1 MKYRIGNRYIYIIWL
16 FFLGGWCASCS
27 TVKKLG
33 EGEVLYTG
41 VKKMNIETAEGV
53 KLDGPEGAITSALAY
68 PPNNPLYG
76 PYVRTP
82 FPLGL
87 WVYNWNIKKQKGVKY
102 WIYKKL
108 SKKPVLISDVQPNL
122 RLKLVENTAK
132 EYGYFG
138 VKTGFEVVY
147 NKRNPKKAKL
157 IYNVRIPTAHV
168 IGNVEYWGWKGKMD
182 TIVKRAQAFSLLKS
196 GMQYDLYQIEQERER
211 VTRLLRELGYYYF
224 QADYIEFLVDTT
236 RVRGVADVRV
246 SLKHGVPA
254 FALQVYRVGKVN
266 LVLGEAKGEDGIQGK
281 DSLLVRGVKVYYDSP
296 LDLRP
301 KVIARTVHLHPG
313 DVFSSS
319 LQQRTQANLAR
330 LGIFKYTNM
339 EVSRV
344 DSSKSGLLDVE
355 VNAEYDLPV
364 EMECE
369 LGVSSKSNNLLGPG
383 LSFSITN
390 KNAFRGG
397 ENLSFKLN
405 GAYEWQTGKQEASSG
420 LLNSYELGVDVGLS
434 VPRLLVPDFL
444 RSRKEFAE
452 RTNFQ
457 LGVDFL
463 NRHSFFRMISFSGS
477 TTYDFQSSRR
487 MHHSVTPLKINYT
500 YLLRTSAEFDE
511 TMANNPAIALSFQ
524 NQFIPL
530 ISYTNTYERGV
541 TPRNPNRFYWQNT
554 IISAGNLISAIQGMF
569 GNREGGE
576 RTLFGN
582 PYSQFLKATTELIVY
597 RRVTENSQLAFRFSG
612 GIGYAYGNSQ
622 VMPYSEQ
629 FYIGGANSIRA
640 FTIRSLG
647 PGSYHQET
655 TNSTAYLDQTGDIKL
670 EGSVELRFKLMYQLN
685 AALFLDAG
693 NVWLLRKDEKRPGGE
708 FKVGG
713 LLNEIA
719 MGTGF
724 GLRYDIGFIVI
735 RADLGVALHTPYKN
749 ADKKGYYNIPS
760 FKDGLRFHLAIG
772 YPF

>member
-68 PPNNPLYG
+68 SPNNPLYS

-138 VKTGFEVVY
+138 VKTGYEVVY

-211 VTRLLRELGYYYF
+211 VSRLLRELGYYYF

-301 KVIARTVHLHPG
+301 KVIARTVHLYPG

-344 DSSKSGLLDVE
+344 DSSKSGLLDVK

-670 EGSVELRFKLMYQLN
+670 DLNLEYRTFLFWKLN
-685 AALFLDAG
+685 GAAFIDAG
-693 NVWLLRKDEKRPGGE
+693 NVWNIRNQGIQSEGV
-708 FKVGG
+708 FKFNRFYKQLAVSYG
-713 LLNEIA
+713 L
-719 MGTGF
+719 G
-724 GLRYDIGFIVI
+724 I
-735 RADLGVALHTPYKN
+735 RFDLDFL
-749 ADKKGYYNIPS
+749 I
-760 FKDGLRFHLAIG
+760 LRFDGGMKAVNPMYTGRDRYPIISPDFKRDFAFHFAVG